1 MANQPPPYHVPVYI
15 EPEPLG
21 QVAEVKS
28 PSSGSVLDTDY
39 IKSTEDNVQQWN
51 LDPSEISVNE
61 YFVKLNCN
69 STLVL
74 ESPLEESA
82 QAFINIQG
90 DRNRNGGI
98 QVWTM
103 EQVPGSSDMCTLR
116 NFKTRMYLCLNYDGH
131 GQPGQPGVSIVVAS
145 PQDQNAQWRIKIVQ
159 Q

>member
-61 YFVKLNCN
+61 YFVKLNCTRRWYWSRHWKN
-69 STLVL
+69 L
-74 ESPLEESA
+74 
-82 QAFINIQG
+82 
-90 DRNRNGGI
+90 
-98 QVWTM
+98 
-103 EQVPGSSDMCTLR
+103 LR
-116 NFKTRMYLCLNYDGH
+116 
-131 GQPGQPGVSIVVAS
+131 PS
-145 PQDQNAQWRIKIVQ
+145 
-159 Q
+159 